1 MIGKIFPKSAGSFKS
16 RIRYIFGCS
25 KHDHEIT
32 GIRTIDSN
40 CLSSDPLPGILAGDE
55 TGVLEMI
62 REFDSVETMRRM
74 SIDSDKPIKPVFHA
88 MLSLR
93 PRESLSASQ
102 WRSAVQKY
110 MSDLGFDETN
120 QYIAVMH
127 KDKDHEHVH
136 IVANRIKLNEEF
148 SMVKDS
154 NERSVSLNSVSQIE
168 DRFGLQKAPQPKDTW
183 GVALTHAEV
192 KASIRDG
199 ELPHKHR
206 MIAKIAGAIE
216 ATNAQRGDMFTFVRA
231 LRKQKVYI
239 HLTLNDQG
247 QPKGISYEFDGKHI
261 SGRQLKRSRLTWH
274 KLITQEG
281 IDYDP
286 ETIHELQAE
295 IARRDQD
302 ERQRTDRL
310 RYFYLTFETRTKKPV
325 HIKVKSNNWR
335 LDRDIRIIQ
344 DALEALFGFSLT
356 YKGRRNSPSRLYVEF
371 IPGQPLVLSS
381 RKHPENELASMNL

>member
-1 MIGKIFPKSAGSFKS
+1 MIGKIFPKSAGSFKN
-16 RIRYIFGCS
+16 RIRYIYGCT

-40 CLSSDPLPGILAGDE
+40 CTSSDPLPGILTGDE
-55 TGVLEMI
+55 TGVQEMI
-62 REFDSVETMRRM
+62 QEFDSVEAMRRM
-74 SIDSDKPIKPVFHA
+74 SIDSDKQIKPVFHA

-93 PRESLSASQ
+93 PGESLSASQ

-110 MSDLGFDETN
+110 LGDLGFDETN
-120 QYIAVMH
+120 QYVAVMH
-127 KDKDHEHVH
+127 RDKDHEHVH
-136 IVANRIKLNEEF
+136 IVANRIRLNEEF

-154 NERSVSLNSVSQIE
+154 NERSTSLASVSEIE
-168 DRFGLQKAPQPKDTW
+168 DRFGLQKAPKPKETW

-216 ATNAQRGDMFTFVRA
+216 ATNASNGDMFDFVRA
-231 LRKQKVYI
+231 LRRQKVYI
-239 HLTLNDQG
+239 HLTLNDEG

-274 KLITQEG
+274 KLTTQEG
-281 IDYDP
+281 ISYDP
-286 ETIHELQAE
+286 ESLSELQIE

-302 ERQRTDRL
+302 EHQRTERL
-310 RYFYLTFETRTKKPV
+310 RYFYLVFETRTKKPV

-344 DALEALFGFSLT
+344 EALEALFGFNLT
-356 YKGRRNSPSRLYVEF
+356 FKGRRNKPSRIYVEY
-371 IPGQPLVLSS
+371 IPGQPLRLP
-381 RKHPENELASMNL
+381 KDDEPGIDM